1 MSTLL
6 QHAFE
11 LQDKHLQM
19 WKPYV
24 TPRHPYLTRSEKKRI
39 HKAISQRDKEFVMRY
54 LSRATTLKGQLERVT
69 NSIILLSYLVN
80 QPFLL
85 HDPRFRNTVWA
96 KMIEFEDR
104 ASREVARIDAIP
116 DRKTYESKADT
127 RACWDDLLHVI
138 WHLRDVIRN

>member
-6 QHAFE
+6 QRAFD
-11 LQDKHLQM
+11 LQDGHLQM
-19 WKPYV
+19 WKPFV

-39 HKAISQRDKEFVMRY
+39 HKAISQRDKEFVKLY

-69 NSIILLSYLVN
+69 NTIVLFSYLVN
-80 QPFLL
+80 EPFML
-85 HDPRFRNTVWA
+85 HNERFRNTVWA

-116 DRKTYESKADT
+116 DRKAYESQAAT